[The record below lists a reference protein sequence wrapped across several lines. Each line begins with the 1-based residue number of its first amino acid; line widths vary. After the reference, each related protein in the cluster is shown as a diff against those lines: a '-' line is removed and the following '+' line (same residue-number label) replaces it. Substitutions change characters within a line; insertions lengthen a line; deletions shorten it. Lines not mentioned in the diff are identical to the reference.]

1 MKIYYIIEERYNKV
15 LDRYELVGVV
25 YMTLK
30 EDKVMDM
37 LVTFRSIAKDSNFEY
52 KIVNINAFDEFID
65 KELVEDKRVY
75 AYLQNEQGE

>member
-1 MKIYYIIEERYNKV
+1 MKIYYITEERYNNV
-15 LDRYELVGVV
+15 LNRYELVGIV

-30 EDKVMDM
+30 EDKCVDM
-37 LVTFRSIAKDSNFEY
+37 LSTFRNIAKDSNFEY

-75 AYLQNEQGE
+75 AYLNNNREN

>member
-15 LDRYELVGVV
+15 LGRYELVGIV

-37 LVTFRSIAKDSNFEY
+37 LATFRSIAKDSNFEY
-52 KIVNINAFDEFID
+52 KIVNMNAFDEFID

-75 AYLQNEQGE
+75 AYLINNKEN

>member
-1 MKIYYIIEERYNKV
+1 MKIYYITEERFNQF
-15 LDRYELVGVV
+15 LDKYELVGIV

-37 LVTFRSIAKDSNFEY
+37 LATFRSLAKDSNFEF
-52 KIVNINAFDEFID
+52 KMININAFDEFID

-75 AYLQNEQGE
+75 AYLNNREN

>member
-1 MKIYYIIEERYNKV
+1 MKIYYIIEERFNE
-15 LDRYELVGVV
+15 LLGRYELVGIV

-37 LVTFRSIAKDSNFEY
+37 LATFRSLAKDSNFEF
-52 KIVNINAFDEFID
+52 KMININAFDEFID

-75 AYLQNEQGE
+75 AYLNNREN

>member
-1 MKIYYIIEERYNKV
+1 MKIYYITEERYNRF
-15 LDRYELVGVV
+15 LDRYELVGIV

-37 LVTFRSIAKDSNFEY
+37 LSTFRNIAKDSNFEY
-52 KIVNINAFDEFID
+52 KMININAFDEFID

-75 AYLQNEQGE
+75 AYLNNNKE

>member
-1 MKIYYIIEERYNKV
+1 MKIYYIIEERFNE
-15 LDRYELVGVV
+15 LLGRYELVGIV

-37 LVTFRSIAKDSNFEY
+37 LATFRSLAKDSNFEF
-52 KIVNINAFDEFID
+52 KLVTINAFDEFID

-75 AYLQNEQGE
+75 AYLNNNKE

>member
-1 MKIYYIIEERYNKV
+1 MKIYYITEERWNQFQ
-15 LDRYELVGVV
+15 DDYELVGIV

-37 LVTFRSIAKDSNFEY
+37 LSTFRNIAKDSNFEY
-52 KIVNINAFDEFID
+52 KMININAFDEFID

-75 AYLQNEQGE
+75 AYLNNREN

>member
-1 MKIYYIIEERYNKV
+1 MKIYYITEERFNE
-15 LDRYELVGVV
+15 LLGRYELVGIV

-37 LVTFRSIAKDSNFEY
+37 LATFRSLAKDSNFEF
-52 KIVNINAFDEFID
+52 KMININAFDEFID

-75 AYLQNEQGE
+75 AYLNNNKE

>member
-1 MKIYYIIEERYNKV
+1 MKIYYIIEERFNEL
-15 LDRYELVGVV
+15 LDRYELVGIV

-37 LVTFRSIAKDSNFEY
+37 LATFRSLAKDSNFEY
-52 KIVNINAFDEFID
+52 KMININAFDEFID

-75 AYLQNEQGE
+75 AYLNNREN